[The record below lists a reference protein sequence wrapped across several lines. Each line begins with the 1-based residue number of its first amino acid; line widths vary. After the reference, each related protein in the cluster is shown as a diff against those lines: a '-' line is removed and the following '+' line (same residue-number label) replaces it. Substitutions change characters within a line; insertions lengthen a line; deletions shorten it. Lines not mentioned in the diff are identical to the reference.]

1 MDLKGA
7 EIRNIQ
13 EMCMSIGTKN
23 RVPLKVNIPYYQ
35 RPYRWDEKR
44 ITNLFTDFNKNKI
57 ENANVEYFVGSVVLV
72 ENENIPNQYD
82 IIDGQ
87 QRVTTVFLLN
97 YIRFLIQRSYVEEM
111 ISTKGSNLD
120 SPLKDLE
127 DIYRDLFGSKY
138 ISAFVKMRNDI
149 IEKMEP
155 LSELTDV
162 ERDQV
167 YTEIA
172 EIYRK
177 TVFLPE
183 RNFSD
188 LGKYYAEYEK
198 LQFRFINS
206 DDLALTYSRKTFGVI
221 LAKALSKVCIIVS
234 KDDNPKLHIIDEEKE
249 PSANILQY
257 TNAIKYEFNAITKL
271 LSLNKRPL
279 QNTRDML
286 KFVKEMID
294 NIRFC
299 VIMTG
304 NEKDAYTLFE
314 VLNDRAME
322 IDDLELT
329 KNLFLKT
336 YCNTSDDIDDDIID
350 NNIGEL
356 DQIWGDK
363 IFTSDF
369 SNEHKK
375 LVSYLGAL
383 YLTADETAFTNRKE
397 RYREII
403 EKEYLNSYSAKTN
416 QYIFFKAFNDISVYW
431 MIRVIIDEYNIPVYK
446 SAEACIGAENN
457 PLVSITF
464 KTFHLLNALKLDGVM
479 PALVN
484 VIIRQYMN
492 EMVDSGLKQID
503 INNFKKYVLDIKN
516 DYQHNINEGK
526 YRKIHELAFKLWKSA
541 LLCKDYEIPRE
552 IAKKGLQNISLK
564 NWNPQGVLI
573 DIETHSKMLSQF
585 REWLQN
591 WQYGKSKGN
600 NLADL
605 KLKVLF
611 INLFKTQ
618 INADETEL
626 IFDKTVYS
634 FVTDKLQLD
643 HMEARRPS
651 ENKMVK
657 HFKPKDPYELR
668 EKYVESLGNMMIL
681 DKDNNNEKNNKPLA
695 EAMGYYENMCV
706 GHWLNKLTTELLE
719 SYHTKVSIAGQDFKV
734 PTEQFFNER
743 SAKLIYY
750 FEKILVRNLD
760 TKKVKI
766 QFSEISNRN
775 SI

>member
-1 MDLKGA
+1 
-7 EIRNIQ
+7 
-13 EMCMSIGTKN
+13 
-23 RVPLKVNIPYYQ
+23 
-35 RPYRWDEKR
+35 
-44 ITNLFTDFNKNKI
+44 
-57 ENANVEYFVGSVVLV
+57 
-72 ENENIPNQYD
+72 
-82 IIDGQ
+82 
-87 QRVTTVFLLN
+87 
-97 YIRFLIQRSYVEEM
+97 
-111 ISTKGSNLD
+111 
-120 SPLKDLE
+120 
-127 DIYRDLFGSKY
+127 
-138 ISAFVKMRNDI
+138 
-149 IEKMEP
+149 
-155 LSELTDV
+155 
-162 ERDQV
+162 
-167 YTEIA
+167 
-172 EIYRK
+172 
-177 TVFLPE
+177 
-183 RNFSD
+183 
-188 LGKYYAEYEK
+188 
-198 LQFRFINS
+198 
-206 DDLALTYSRKTFGVI
+206 
-221 LAKALSKVCIIVS
+221 
-234 KDDNPKLHIIDEEKE
+234 
-249 PSANILQY
+249 
-257 TNAIKYEFNAITKL
+257 
-271 LSLNKRPL
+271 
-279 QNTRDML
+279 
-286 KFVKEMID
+286 
-294 NIRFC
+294 
-299 VIMTG
+299 
-304 NEKDAYTLFE
+304 
-314 VLNDRAME
+314 
-322 IDDLELT
+322 
-329 KNLFLKT
+329 
-336 YCNTSDDIDDDIID
+336 
-350 NNIGEL
+350 
-356 DQIWGDK
+356 
-363 IFTSDF
+363 
-369 SNEHKK
+369 
-375 LVSYLGAL
+375 
-383 YLTADETAFTNRKE
+383 
-397 RYREII
+397 
-403 EKEYLNSYSAKTN
+403 
-416 QYIFFKAFNDISVYW
+416 
-431 MIRVIIDEYNIPVYK
+431 
-446 SAEACIGAENN
+446 
-457 PLVSITF
+457 
-464 KTFHLLNALKLDGVM
+464 M

-651 ENKMVK
+651 ENNMVK